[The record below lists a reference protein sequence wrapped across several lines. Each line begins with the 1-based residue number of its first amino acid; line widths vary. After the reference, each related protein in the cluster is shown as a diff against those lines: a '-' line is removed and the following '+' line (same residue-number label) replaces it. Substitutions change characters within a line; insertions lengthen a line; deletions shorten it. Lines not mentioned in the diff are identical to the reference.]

1 MISEQK
7 SEPKEASIASD
18 LFSAGLVFYELLT
31 GELPYENVDQM
42 IEADGKFPIKPS
54 EHKPD
59 LSKGIDAWL
68 QTFCEF
74 DPEDRFASAAIAK
87 KQFED
92 LILPEGKSEKNLL
105 HQLLTF
111 LMT

>member
-1 MISEQK
+1 MV
-7 SEPKEASIASD
+7 AN
-18 LFSAGLVFYELLT
+18 L
-31 GELPYENVDQM
+31 
-42 IEADGKFPIKPS
+42 
-54 EHKPD
+54 
-59 LSKGIDAWL
+59 
-68 QTFCEF
+68 CEF

>member
-1 MISEQK
+1 RVGKNRSISETIANQITEDLDSAYRAPELVISEQK

-31 GELPYENVDQM
+31 GELPYENIDQM

-59 LSKGIDAWL
+59 
-68 QTFCEF
+68 F
-74 DPEDRFASAAIAK
+74 
-87 KQFED
+87 
-92 LILPEGKSEKNLL
+92 
-105 HQLLTF
+105 
-111 LMT
+111 